1 VAIDFYDKSR
11 RPISWSRNRL
21 RVENG
26 LPVCQRRRH
35 TGFAAAS
42 QKTTAFVGELS
53 RWSKKVMVERKK
65 KDEDEEK
72 RADEAANAD

>member
-1 VAIDFYDKSR
+1 VAIEFYEKAR
-11 RPISWSRNRL
+11 RFIRWGRNLL
-21 RVENG
+21 RVENR
-26 LPVCQRRRH
+26 LPVYHRRSQ

-42 QKTTAFVGELS
+42 QETTAFGGKLS
-53 RWSKKVMVERKK
+53 VWSKKVMVERKK